1 MTHYKNYM
9 NTIYSKEKKKTKK
22 IEDLLHQSDNKEA
35 KRFGLLR
42 LNPRASGTQ
51 RSHLTEVHKRSSG
64 ETRCPFLKLN
74 Q

>member
-9 NTIYSKEKKKTKK
+9 NTIYNKEKKNQK

-35 KRFGLLR
+35 KRFRLLP

-51 RSHLTEVHKRSSG
+51 HSHLTEVRKRSSG
-64 ETRCPFLKLN
+64 ETIHPPQKQN
-74 Q
+74 N